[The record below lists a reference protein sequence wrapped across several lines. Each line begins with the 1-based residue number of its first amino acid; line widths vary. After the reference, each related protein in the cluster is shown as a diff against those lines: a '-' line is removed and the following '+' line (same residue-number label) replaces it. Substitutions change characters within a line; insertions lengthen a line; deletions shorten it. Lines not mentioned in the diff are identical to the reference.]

1 LDGTITMFITKR
13 APVRAT
19 AAVLLALGLAGC
31 ATISDSNQQVVAV
44 QTILDSREVAGA
56 GCVLTNEAGRWFVTS
71 PGRVTITK
79 SHSPLYVDCRR
90 GQAIMGQDVA
100 MSKASTAA
108 VVGNAVLTAGIGYL
122 IDKRSGAGF
131 DYPSTLTVM
140 LVRTSDQPERQSSD
154 AVPGSGLY

>member
-1 LDGTITMFITKR
+1 MFITPSARLR
-13 APVRAT
+13 ALAL
-19 AAVLLALGLAGC
+19 ASALGLTGC
-31 ATISDSNQQVVAV
+31 ATISDTNQQVVAV

-56 GCVLTNEAGRWFVTS
+56 GCVLTNDAGRWFVTA

-90 GQAIMGQDVA
+90 GHAVMGQDVA

-108 VVGNAVLTAGIGYL
+108 VVGNVVLTGGIGYL

-131 DYPSTLTVM
+131 DYPSALTVM
-140 LVRTSDQPERQSSD
+140 LIRTSDQPERQNND
-154 AVPGSGLY
+154 AVPSTGLY